1 MNASAQRIHDALQAV
16 AQLRRQHAAE
26 PALAQASAKIKRFQA
41 RRFQATYADL
51 LQSPRYK
58 PAAGFFLHELY
69 SDKDFADRDEQFGKI
84 ANTIAK
90 LFPQAIVDTA
100 AALAEVHAL
109 TEHLDDLMARQ
120 WLLSVSS
127 AVQVNICA
135 AYIDCWR
142 RVADPAGRH
151 RQLEVVL
158 ILGRELDRLTKK
170 PGLRTMLRLMRGP
183 AAAAGLGV
191 LQQFL
196 ETGFDAFAG
205 MRGADE
211 FLQLVR
217 QRETKSINS
226 LFEDDFVTCETALK
240 QLVGSDAG
248 Q

>member
-16 AQLRRQHAAE
+16 ARLRQQRAAE
-26 PALAQASAKIKRFQA
+26 LALALAIARIKRFQA
-41 RRFQATYADL
+41 RRFQATYPDL
-51 LQSPRYK
+51 LQSLRYK

-69 SDKDFADRDEQFGKI
+69 SDKDYADRDEQFGRI
-84 ANTIAK
+84 ATTIAR

-100 AALAEVHAL
+100 AALVEVHAL

-120 WLLSVSS
+120 WPESL
-127 AVQVNICA
+127 AATAGGNTCA

-142 RVADPAGRH
+142 RVADPAGRR

-158 ILGRELDRLTKK
+158 ALGRELDRLTEK

-183 AAAAGLGV
+183 AAAAGLSA

-211 FLQLVR
+211 FLQVVQ
-217 QRETKSINS
+217 QRETRWINS
-226 LFEDDFVTCETALK
+226 LFEDDAVACETALTH
-240 QLVGSDAG
+240 LVGPDADG
-248 Q
+248 